1 MAKLKIHLGKYSE
14 QVAAW
19 MTEEV
24 EFDSWGW
31 QMIFFPPQHPDWL
44 SHPG

>member
-1 MAKLKIHLGKYSE
+1 MAKLKIQLGKYSE

-24 EFDSWGW
+24 ELD
-31 QMIFFPPQHPDWL
+31 IF
-44 SHPG
+44 SAGA